1 MSDGIKFFLFKG
13 IYILFPKESHTKIGK
28 HFLPKLN
35 STLAISASYVDFCQ
49 RKPSVSPKTL
59 HHIAKAYEL
68 VNVKLSGPNSVSDS
82 AIAAVVALTMYQQVH
97 NQHSAGLVHLHGLFQ
112 MIRLRGGIFRLLREN
127 RALALK
133 ALRCVLK
140 LAAVVYCSLFLRN

>member
-1 MSDGIKFFLFKG
+1 M
-13 IYILFPKESHTKIGK
+13 
-28 HFLPKLN
+28 
-35 STLAISASYVDFCQ
+35 
-49 RKPSVSPKTL
+49 SPKTL

-112 MIRLRGGIFRLLREN
+112 MIQLRGGILRLLKEN

-133 ALRCVLK
+133 ALRCVLR
-140 LAAVVYCSLFLRN
+140 LAAVVTVDPSSAIEHRPYLSFGGDRARSGARSDS